1 MFASAS
7 ALITNGKKKIASAFL
22 HKTQIVQW
30 IIAPLYLFFLVTVF
44 VCNELNVN
52 DKPNATVGVTVRVG
66 EKDFIVRMPN
76 PGEGASLQTI

>member
-1 MFASAS
+1 MDHSPSISLF
-7 ALITNGKKKIASAFL
+7 LITVL
-22 HKTQIVQW
+22 
-30 IIAPLYLFFLVTVF
+30 

-52 DKPNATVGVTVRVG
+52 DKPNATVGVTVCVG

>member
-1 MFASAS
+1 M
-7 ALITNGKKKIASAFL
+7 
-22 HKTQIVQW
+22 
-30 IIAPLYLFFLVTVF
+30 F

-52 DKPNATVGVTVRVG
+52 DKPNVTVGVTVCVG

>member
-1 MFASAS
+1 ME
-7 ALITNGKKKIASAFL
+7 KKIISSAFL

-30 IIAPLYLFFLVTVF
+30 IIAPLYLFFLITVF